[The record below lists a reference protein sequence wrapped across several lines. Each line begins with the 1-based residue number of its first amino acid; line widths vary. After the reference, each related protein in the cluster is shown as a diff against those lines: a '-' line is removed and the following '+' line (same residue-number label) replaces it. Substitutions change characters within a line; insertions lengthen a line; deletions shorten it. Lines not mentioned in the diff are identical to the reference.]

1 MIEVSAL
8 LFSLLIE
15 GLVALLVVLLAG
27 VFVLIKRKRKDT
39 AAAKQLVDQIKHQSD
54 ARIKQMGAYLTEKY
68 QLEGEEL
75 SEAIKLIDKSE
86 KRFFQRLIN
95 MYLKRDSE
103 SVKSIDA
110 WLAELVE
117 TYKSFQPAQPDE
129 PKETG
134 VSMEEFQQLQQT
146 NENLRQELEI
156 TKDTMGNMIAEFG
169 NMFGGGADTKLDDD
183 QVVEKVS
190 KKPVIDDE
198 PIVEPEDGFVVGGDF
213 VVQEDEQFAE
223 VEELEDDDLIA
234 DIEPVEESD
243 MAAELMAEMDA
254 ELNPASDLAAE
265 LEAEVAMSE
274 ADEASSEQYLEDEL
288 LAELGIE
295 PELDSKPDTQ
305 EAADAMVAE
314 LEAEIATQ
322 EEAEIDDIFEEAQS
336 KAQAEVESEGEAKE
350 KDIDIDDVTGIDIG
364 SEEDIDKLLEDM
376 DLSRDK

>member
-169 NMFGGGADTKLDDD
+169 NMFGGGSDTKLPDEE
-183 QVVEKVS
+183 VIGKVIKYS
-190 KKPVIDDE
+190 DDDE
-198 PIVEPEDGFVVGGDF
+198 PIVEPEEGFVVGDDF
-213 VVQEDEQFAE
+213 VVQKDDDSS
-223 VEELEDDDLIA
+223 VSEELEDDDLIS
-234 DIEPVEESD
+234 DIVPDAESD

-254 ELNPASDLAAE
+254 ELNQSASDPAADLVAE
-265 LEAEVAMSE
+265 LEAEVAMGE
-274 ADEASSEQYLEDEL
+274 EEEASSEQYLEDEL

-305 EAADAMVAE
+305 EAADALVAE
-314 LEAEIATQ
+314 LEAEIDIQ
-322 EEAEIDDIFEEAQS
+322 EAAEVDDIFEQAQ
-336 KAQAEVESEGEAKE
+336 KVETEDEKE
-350 KDIDIDDVTGIDIG
+350 NEDVTGIDIG

>member
-15 GLVALLVVLLAG
+15 GLVALLVVLLVG

-169 NMFGGGADTKLDDD
+169 NMFGGGSDTKLPDEE
-183 QVVEKVS
+183 VIGKVIKYS
-190 KKPVIDDE
+190 DDDE
-198 PIVEPEDGFVVGGDF
+198 PIVEPEEGFVVGDDF
-213 VVQEDEQFAE
+213 VVQKDDDSA
-223 VEELEDDDLIA
+223 VSEELEDDDLIA

-254 ELNPASDLAAE
+254 ELNPAADLAAE

-274 ADEASSEQYLEDEL
+274 EDEASSEQYLEDEL

-305 EAADAMVAE
+305 EAA
-314 LEAEIATQ
+314 
-322 EEAEIDDIFEEAQS
+322 EIDDIFEEAQS
-336 KAQAEVESEGEAKE
+336 KAQAEVEIDAEAEAEAETQTEVESEGEAKE
-350 KDIDIDDVTGIDIG
+350 EDIDIDDVTGIDIG

>member
-15 GLVALLVVLLAG
+15 GLVAMLVVLAG
-27 VFVLIKRKRKDT
+27 GIFLLIKRKRKDT

-54 ARIKQMGAYLTEKY
+54 SRIKQMGVYLTEKY
-68 QLEGEEL
+68 QLEGSEL
-75 SEAIKLIDKSE
+75 SKAIESIDKSE
-86 KRFFQRLIN
+86 KRFFQRVIN
-95 MYLKRDSE
+95 VYLKRDSE
-103 SVKSIDA
+103 GVKSFDA
-110 WLAELVE
+110 WVAELVE
-117 TYKSFQPAQPDE
+117 TYKSFRPAQPDE

-169 NMFGGGADTKLDDD
+169 NMFGGGADTKLPDEEVIGK
-183 QVVEKVS
+183 VVKYS
-190 KKPVIDDE
+190 DDDE
-198 PIVEPEDGFVVGGDF
+198 PIVEPEEGFVVGDDF
-213 VVQEDEQFAE
+213 VVQKDDDSS
-223 VEELEDDDLIA
+223 VSEELEDDDLIS
-234 DIEPVEESD
+234 DIVPDAESD

-254 ELNPASDLAAE
+254 ELNQSASDPAADLVAE
-265 LEAEVAMSE
+265 LEAEVAMGE
-274 ADEASSEQYLEDEL
+274 EEEASSEQYLEDEL

-305 EAADAMVAE
+305 EAADALVAE
-314 LEAEIATQ
+314 LEAEIDIQ
-322 EEAEIDDIFEEAQS
+322 EAAEVDDIFEQAQ
-336 KAQAEVESEGEAKE
+336 KVETEDEKE
-350 KDIDIDDVTGIDIG
+350 NEDVTGIDIG